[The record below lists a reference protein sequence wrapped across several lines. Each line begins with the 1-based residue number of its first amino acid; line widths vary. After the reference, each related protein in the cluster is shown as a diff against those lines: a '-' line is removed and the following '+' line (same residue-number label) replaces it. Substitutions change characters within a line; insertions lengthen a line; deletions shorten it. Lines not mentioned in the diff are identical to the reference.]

1 MTRETLL
8 AVLRQH
14 PFVEEFQPQ
23 HIEKLTS
30 LAKEVEFDRD
40 QVIFHEGDDCHD
52 FYLIV
57 AGRTALEIE
66 APGHTLRVQ
75 TLSAGDEFGW
85 SAILMGRGKH
95 FQARALE
102 RVEGA
107 RLRRRG
113 AAGCVPRRQVVRLR
127 AHVSDAGCR
136 VGAPAGHAAAASRHV
151 LAGCEASGYLTGLEA
166 SPFAPATA
174 VVRGARRPNP
184 GTPPAGSPESGRRGS
199 RRTSDGCRVRVPPR
213 PGRGS

>member
-8 AVLRQH
+8 AVLKQH

-23 HIEKLTS
+23 HIEKLTA
-30 LAKEVEFDRD
+30 LAKEVEFARD

-95 FQARALE
+95 FEARALE
-102 RVEGA
+102 RVKALAFDGPALLAACRDDKSFGYALMYRMLGVVSE
-107 RLRRRG
+107 RLQATRLQLLDMYSPVAKR
-113 AAGCVPRRQVVRLR
+113 AG
-127 AHVSDAGCR
+127 
-136 VGAPAGHAAAASRHV
+136 
-151 LAGCEASGYLTGLEA
+151 T
-166 SPFAPATA
+166 
-174 VVRGARRPNP
+174 
-184 GTPPAGSPESGRRGS
+184 
-199 RRTSDGCRVRVPPR
+199 
-213 PGRGS
+213 